1 MGERWGVGVGG
12 FFCAGHNKWGLDALY
27 NIFKIVYKQKKEFVM
42 VYSLV
47 DIDAK
52 SYDGNMVFLYGDE
65 GAERNLPLGRREVE
79 LVKGK
84 RARGEKDFVVG
95 FDRLPKRLYFVSFDS
110 ERGASEVQEGLR
122 RRAMEVLKLM
132 ERDGVKEA
140 GLSGEGTLPEEVAAF
155 VEGLTL
161 ADYSFDRYKSRECYH
176 LDRVEVSSMF
186 LKEEELE
193 SQERLWNRIWWCREW
208 VNMPVADLNAERF
221 AEELEEVAKDLEGVK
236 CTVMD
241 RKKIESL
248 RMGGLLGVN
257 KGSVD
262 EPRFVVLE
270 YDGGARPE
278 GLAAGQPEKGQRP
291 AGAPEEQP
299 IVLVGK
305 GVMYDTG
312 GLNIKPEDYMQEMKS
327 DMAGAATMAS
337 VVFAAADNRLP
348 VRVVALLPLTDNR
361 PGFNAYAADDI
372 LTMYDGTT
380 VEVVNTDAE
389 GRLILADAIAYAVK
403 NYNPKV
409 IIDAATLTG
418 AAVRAISTFGIAA
431 MQTNAE
437 REMEML
443 KIVGEEVYERLVEF
457 PMWKEYDE
465 LIKSEYADLRNCGT
479 TPQAG
484 TITAGKF
491 LAHFAKDVPYVHL
504 DIAGVAYFTKA
515 QQYYRAGASG
525 VGVRLLYAYLQMQ
538 NN

>member
-1 MGERWGVGVGG
+1 M
-12 FFCAGHNKWGLDALY
+12 
-27 NIFKIVYKQKKEFVM
+27 I
-42 VYSLV
+42 YSLQ
-47 DIDAK
+47 DINPKVYEGD
-52 SYDGNMVFLYGDE
+52 MIFMYGDE
-65 GAERNLPLGRREVE
+65 SAERVLPLGKREVE
-79 LVKGK
+79 LVKRRRSGEWRVESGER
-84 RARGEKDFVVG
+84 RAESGKDFVVA
-95 FDRLPKRLYFVSFDS
+95 FDRLPSRLYFVSFDS
-110 ERGASEVQEGLR
+110 ERKGAEVQERLR
-122 RRAMEVLKLM
+122 LLAAEVLRML
-132 ERDGVKEA
+132 ERDGVREVA
-140 GLSGEGTLPEEVAAF
+140 LCGEGTLPEEVAAM

-161 ADYSFDRYKSRECYH
+161 ADYSFDRYKSKECYH
-176 LDRVEVSSMF
+176 LERLLVSRVFFS
-186 LKEEELE
+186 EEELE
-193 SQERLWNRIWWCREW
+193 SQRRLWNRIWWCREW

-221 AEELEEVAKDLEGVK
+221 AEELEAVARDLEGVK

-270 YDGGARPE
+270 YDGCAGAESGEWRVE
-278 GLAAGQPEKGQRP
+278 SGAGAAGER
-291 AGAPEEQP
+291 P

-312 GLNIKPEDYMQEMKS
+312 GLNIKPDDYMQEMKS

-337 VVFAAADNRLP
+337 VVFAAADNGLP

-361 PGFNAYAADDI
+361 PGGNAYAADDI

-389 GRLILADAIAYAVK
+389 GRLILADAIAYGVK
-403 NYNPKV
+403 NYNPRV

-431 MQTNAE
+431 MQSNAE
-437 REMEML
+437 RELEML
-443 KIVGEEVYERLVEF
+443 KIVGEEVHERLVEF

-465 LIKSEYADLRNCGT
+465 LIRSEYADLRNCGT

-491 LAHFAKDVPYVHL
+491 LAHFAKDVPFVHL

-525 VGVRLLYAYLQMQ
+525 YGMRLLYGFLQMQ
-538 NN
+538 